1 VPPPISDHARSL
13 ECARDDAHARP
24 VNAQHKGQELLGY
37 LKVIAFRP
45 VMGHEQLAGEAL
57 FQIVTAVARGGLRG
71 LRVHRFQITKH
82 SVPDAA
88 LMHAPAPDEV
98 LKNTFANFAFEHY
111 EIAAYKSLLTLADLI
126 GQPSAISMLERSL
139 AEEEA
144 MAKWI
149 ADHLEETTTTFV
161 RRTEAG
167 ETAGV

>member
-1 VPPPISDHARSL
+1 VVKD
-13 ECARDDAHARP
+13 
-24 VNAQHKGQELLGY
+24 
-37 LKVIAFRP
+37 
-45 VMGHEQLAGEAL
+45 LAMSTVGNL
-57 FQIVTAVARGGLRG
+57 
-71 LRVHRFQITKH
+71 
-82 SVPDAA
+82 AA
-88 LMHAPAPDEV
+88 LMHTPAHDEV

-111 EIAAYKSLLTLADLI
+111 EIAAYKSLLTLADLT